1 MRFFIPDTS
10 MDVEEQEQ
18 KFRQSLDHLSHNTT
32 QLANTLVCNVTE
44 RSPQLYLKTKL
55 RLLNCIGSL
64 TAAVVKVQQ
73 AWNELVFFR
82 SKVGVPSTEEAVK
95 PLLTQEEP
103 EKKVSKSRKPLPS
116 ERRRTSPSK
125 HKKGL
130 PIPIKISVPL
140 EEWMDDRSPLSFQSQ
155 TTPDKEDILSL

>member
-10 MDVEEQEQ
+10 MDVEELEQ
-18 KFRQSLDHLSHNTT
+18 KFCQSFDHLSHNTT
-32 QLANTLVCNVTE
+32 QLTNTFVCNVTK
-44 RSPQLYLKTKL
+44 RSPQLYVKAKL

-73 AWNELVFFR
+73 AWNELVFSR

-95 PLLTQEEP
+95 HLLTQEEP
-103 EKKVSKSRKPLPS
+103 KKKVSKKRKPLPS
-116 ERRRTSPSK
+116 ERRRATPSK

-140 EEWMDDRSPLSFQSQ
+140 EEWMDDPTPLSFQSQ
-155 TTPDKEDILSL
+155 TTLDKEDILSL